1 MCTAFRGTCRCF
13 RRQSDS
19 EAYIQTYL
27 FKTDA
32 TNASHEYGVGESEI
46 IDGLGYFWPLH
57 PWNGQS
63 PPVIAVGDWHCSSV
77 DNIFSGR
84 RPVVQAVAA
93 SRGSKFKLTDYPM
106 LLDKATKLEAP

>member
-1 MCTAFRGTCRCF
+1 MYTAFLGTCRCF
-13 RRQSDS
+13 RCKTDS

-46 IDGLGYFWPLH
+46 IDGLDDFWSLH

-63 PPVIAVGDWHCSSV
+63 PLVIAVGDWHCTAV
-77 DNIFSGR
+77 WTTYAMGEGDAFRLRAFKDVGR
-84 RPVVQAVAA
+84 
-93 SRGSKFKLTDYPM
+93 S
-106 LLDKATKLEAP
+106 